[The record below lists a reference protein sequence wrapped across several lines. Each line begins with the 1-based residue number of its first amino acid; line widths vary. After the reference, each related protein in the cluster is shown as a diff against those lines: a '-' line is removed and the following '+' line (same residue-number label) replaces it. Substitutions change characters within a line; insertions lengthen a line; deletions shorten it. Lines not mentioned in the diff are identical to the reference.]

1 MKKIILLIIL
11 PIFLGSCDLD
21 IKQLKIDFKI
31 SGTTNTTSFSEG
43 EILDQYRYFDF
54 NKKNYGTCSSITLVG
69 FIRTKDTHS
78 SCFLELYNLTDSV
91 VISNSTIST
100 NKTSFNWVE
109 SQNIV
114 EDLPDKDIDV
124 TIRLRSELD
133 GSWVDLNSASLYID
147 YGE

>member
-1 MKKIILLIIL
+1 M
-11 PIFLGSCDLD
+11 
-21 IKQLKIDFKI
+21 
-31 SGTTNTTSFSEG
+31 
-43 EILDQYRYFDF
+43 
-54 NKKNYGTCSSITLVG
+54 
-69 FIRTKDTHS
+69 
-78 SCFLELYNLTDSV
+78 
-91 VISNSTIST
+91 ISNSTIST
-100 NKTSFNWVE
+100 NETSFNWVE